1 MLNKWSWD
9 ESLEEILLYLHIR
22 DVSITI
28 EIIIGVKVLCHRASC
43 SILDSNTWTVS
54 ICFNNVLLGFQPC
67 CFL

>member
-28 EIIIGVKVLCHRASC
+28 EIIIGVKVLCHRAVMVQREM
-43 SILDSNTWTVS
+43 DKR
-54 ICFNNVLLGFQPC
+54 GF
-67 CFL
+67 